1 MTTAKVSAL
10 RPVPVDQARRLA
22 AQTGGSLLAVIVVDR
37 DGKQCA
43 ITTWGQTRAECR
55 ALKRW
60 SEHEGD
66 DVAGAMLAW
75 AAVEGR

>member
-1 MTTAKVSAL
+1 MTL
-10 RPVPVDQARRLA
+10 RPVPIDQARRLA
-22 AQTGGSLLAVIVVDR
+22 AQAGGSLLAVIVVDR

-43 ITTWGQTRAECR
+43 ITTWGHTRAECR
-55 ALKRW
+55 ALKQW

-75 AAVEGR
+75 AAVEGG